1 MTKMPYQKKRG
12 LNRKPIT
19 RICIRI
25 YDEQDAEELDKAFK
39 SSVVQTQNDFFLGL
53 ILKAVREP
61 SAPNQGSVD
70 ENPSDKAGIKK
81 KLDDIEREVLDS
93 GIAAKALGEKTEEQ
107 LLEALAIGFCIYN
120 MTICIGKDKFPQ
132 SVVEKGLFDSEPQR
146 FRDKGKGK
154 R

>member
-1 MTKMPYQKKRG
+1 MPYQKKRG

-70 ENPSDKAGIKK
+70 ENPSDKADIKK

-107 LLEALAIGFCIYN
+107 LLEALAIGRSTWRSLARCRSSI
-120 MTICIGKDKFPQ
+120 
-132 SVVEKGLFDSEPQR
+132 S
-146 FRDKGKGK
+146 K
-154 R
+154 RSSTRSGWRMPFI